1 VPKNWLIA
9 HHARPIQFDICVMRK
24 VMKNPGKRS
33 RRRGIAIIYVI
44 IALIVMLGFCSL
56 AVDLG
61 RVQTAKTEL
70 RRAADAAARAGA
82 AYIPQGTSAV
92 QSAAI
97 AIAAQ
102 NKCDGASVVLTNSN
116 ISVGIWNKST
126 NTFSTSG
133 TANNTTTFQAV
144 QISAL
149 RTKANGNPIPLLFG
163 SILGASTCNVTATSV
178 AALVAVSAPIT
189 DYVSAHGNPWLA
201 GEPAGTLGS
210 VPDDGYGYTRS
221 TKNNTHPWEYDIA
234 NPAAVASA
242 VTAEQSSGSYTL
254 PTDSSKVESTDYST
268 GEPYGSPVAF
278 NVTPGS
284 VIQISVP
291 VSNTATNSGLLDNTG
306 NGINTSANGN
316 DGGSV
321 AIYSDD
327 AANPS
332 DAQGTVT
339 TSGSE
344 HGISNIA
351 TPINSM
357 VGVFMDQNG
366 ATYGADSTQETSESN
381 APSTPSGLDFSTQA
395 ARDYTALQPQLN
407 QSFYVGDGQTSSGV
421 QQTIIVPANAYTLFL
436 GTMDGHE
443 WSNNQGGFNATITEF
458 NVELVH

>member
-1 VPKNWLIA
+1 
-9 HHARPIQFDICVMRK
+9 
-24 VMKNPGKRS
+24 MKNPGNRS

-44 IALIVMLGFCSL
+44 IALIAMLGFCSL

-102 NKCDGASVVLTNSN
+102 NKCDGANVVLTNSN
-116 ISVGIWNKST
+116 ISVGFWNKST

-133 TANNTTTFQAV
+133 SADNVTTFNAV

-178 AALVAVSAPIT
+178 AALVAVSAPLT

-201 GEPAGTLGS
+201 GEPKGTLGS
-210 VPDDGYGYTRS
+210 VPDNGYQPS
-221 TKNNTHPWEYDIA
+221 NNDHPWKYDIA
-234 NPAAVASA
+234 NPGKVATAVANA
-242 VTAEQSSGSYTL
+242 GSSGSYTP
-254 PTDSSKVESTDYST
+254 PTDSSKVESSDYST

-284 VIQISVP
+284 VIQIQVP
-291 VSNTATNSGLLDNTG
+291 TSGTGSTATNSGLLDNTG
-306 NGINTSANGN
+306 SGISTTADGN
-316 DGGSV
+316 NGGSY

-327 AANPS
+327 AANPNLS
-332 DAQGTVT
+332 QGTVT

-351 TPINSM
+351 TPLNSLN
-357 VGVFMDQNG
+357 GVFLDQNG

-381 APSTPSGLDFSTQA
+381 SPGTPSGLDFSTQT
-395 ARDYTALQPQLN
+395 ARDYTAIQPQLN
-407 QSFYVGDGQTSSGV
+407 QSFFIGNGQTSSGV
-421 QQTIIVPANAYTLFL
+421 QQTIIVPNNAYTLFL